1 MRLTGLPLRHCITMP
16 RVRMY
21 DWLLTVHI
29 QYLSVVNRW
38 SSQINVSLL
47 RILLPIMENNG
58 RQNGKDERDVQCT
71 LCSAPPST
79 HPLGKLVADEI
90 KDTQEGKSGIQNM
103 FRSARYVF
111 QDGFLC
117 RFCPFTEEWFDFL
130 LILRQSRWF
139 CVYIGIRW

>member
-1 MRLTGLPLRHCITMP
+1 MKHK
-16 RVRMY
+16 
-21 DWLLTVHI
+21 
-29 QYLSVVNRW
+29 
-38 SSQINVSLL
+38 
-47 RILLPIMENNG
+47 ME
-58 RQNGKDERDVQCT
+58 KDERGVQCT
-71 LCSAPPST
+71 LCSVPPST

-139 CVYIGIRW
+139 CVYIGIR